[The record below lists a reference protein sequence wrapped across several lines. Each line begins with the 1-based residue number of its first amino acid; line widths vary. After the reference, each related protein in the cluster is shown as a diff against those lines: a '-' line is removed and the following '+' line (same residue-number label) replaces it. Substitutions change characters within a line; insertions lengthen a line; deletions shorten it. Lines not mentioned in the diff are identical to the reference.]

1 MNILNIEHISKIYG
15 EKVIF
20 DDVSLGIHSGDKIG
34 VIGVNGTGKTTL
46 LKIIAKINEPDKGQI
61 ICGNGIR
68 VSYLPQNPEF
78 PKKQSILEYVMDGK
92 EHQDWKT
99 ESEAKTILTKLGIYD
114 FDEGCDHLSGGQKKR
129 VALARTLVDP
139 TEVLIL
145 DEPTNHLDNDMV
157 LWLEEFLNSFR
168 GVLIMVT
175 HDRYFLDRVTNKIVE
190 IDKGKLYEYDTN
202 YSGFV
207 ELKVQREE
215 MELATERKRQS
226 LLRVEMEWMKQGIKA
241 RGTRQRARTERFEE
255 LKNAKGPSMQQN
267 VEMDSISSRLGKTTI
282 ELEHI
287 SKGFGDKHL
296 INDFSYIVLR
306 DDRIGFIG
314 PNGCGKSTLMK
325 MIMGILKPDEGNI
338 TIGDTVK
345 IGYFAQENE
354 DMTGDIRVIDYIRNV
369 AEYIQTTK
377 GQASAS
383 QMLDRFLFP
392 PELQYTPLD
401 KLSGGEQ
408 RRLYLL
414 KVLMEAPNVLIL
426 DEPTSS
432 LDANEVRD
440 LFAIMRKVRDSGVAI
455 LFVSHFLDQI
465 YEITDR
471 LTILRNGQFIK
482 EVMTKDT
489 PRDELI
495 GMMIGKSAAELSQIG
510 AKKARRE
517 ITPGEKP
524 IVDVKGLGKKG
535 TINPVD
541 VDIYKGEVV
550 GFAGLL
556 GSGRTELGRLLYG
569 ADKPDSG
576 TYTLNGKKV
585 NISDP
590 YTALKNKIA
599 YSTENRRDEGI
610 IGDLTVRQ
618 NILIALQATR
628 GMFKP
633 IPKKEAD
640 AIVDKYMKELNVRP
654 ADPDRPVK
662 NLSGGNQ
669 QKVLIGRWL
678 ATHPELLILDEPT
691 RGIDI
696 GAKAEI
702 QQVVL
707 DLASQ
712 GMGVVFIS
720 SELEEVVRL
729 SDDIEVLKD
738 RHKIAEIENDDTV
751 SQATIVETIANTN
764 VNTGKEA

>member
-114 FDEGCDHLSGGQKKR
+114 FDEECDHLSGGQKKR

-255 LKNAKGPSMQQN
+255 LKNAKGPAMQQN

-426 DEPTSS
+426 DEPTND
-432 LDANEVRD
+432 LD
-440 LFAIMRKVRDSGVAI
+440 I
-455 LFVSHFLDQI
+455 Q
-465 YEITDR
+465 T
-471 LTILRNGQFIK
+471 LTIL
-482 EVMTKDT
+482 EDYLDT
-489 PRDELI
+489 FAGI
-495 GMMIGKSAAELSQIG
+495 V
-510 AKKARRE
+510 
-517 ITPGEKP
+517 ITVSHDRYFLDRIVNRIFAFEEGGHLKQYEGGYTDYLEKVKP
-524 IVDVKGLGKKG
+524 IAKQEKSKLEKKE
-535 TINPVD
+535 N
-541 VDIYKGEVV
+541 
-550 GFAGLL
+550 
-556 GSGRTELGRLLYG
+556 
-569 ADKPDSG
+569 
-576 TYTLNGKKV
+576 NGKKFRKEHQKK
-585 NISDP
+585 
-590 YTALKNKIA
+590 LKFTYKEQKEFETIDDDIAKLEEKIEQLDEEIM
-599 YSTENRRDEGI
+599 ENATNSGKLAE
-610 IGDLTVRQ
+610 LT
-618 NILIALQATR
+618 
-628 GMFKP
+628 
-633 IPKKEAD
+633 
-640 AIVDKYMKELNVRP
+640 
-654 ADPDRPVK
+654 
-662 NLSGGNQ
+662 Q
-669 QKVLIGRWL
+669 QKEETEEALNKKMDRWVYL
-678 ATHPELLILDEPT
+678 N
-691 RGIDI
+691 
-696 GAKAEI
+696 
-702 QQVVL
+702 
-707 DLASQ
+707 DLAEQ
-712 GMGVVFIS
+712 
-720 SELEEVVRL
+720 
-729 SDDIEVLKD
+729 
-738 RHKIAEIENDDTV
+738 
-751 SQATIVETIANTN
+751 IANQ
-764 VNTGKEA
+764 

>member
-426 DEPTSS
+426 DEPTND
-432 LDANEVRD
+432 LD
-440 LFAIMRKVRDSGVAI
+440 I
-455 LFVSHFLDQI
+455 Q
-465 YEITDR
+465 T
-471 LTILRNGQFIK
+471 LTIL
-482 EVMTKDT
+482 EDYLDT
-489 PRDELI
+489 FAGI
-495 GMMIGKSAAELSQIG
+495 V
-510 AKKARRE
+510 
-517 ITPGEKP
+517 ITVSHDRYFLDRIVNRIFAFEEGGHLKQYEGGYTDYLEKVKP
-524 IVDVKGLGKKG
+524 IAKQEKSKPEKK
-535 TINPVD
+535 D
-541 VDIYKGEVV
+541 
-550 GFAGLL
+550 
-556 GSGRTELGRLLYG
+556 
-569 ADKPDSG
+569 
-576 TYTLNGKKV
+576 NGKKFQKEHQKK
-585 NISDP
+585 
-590 YTALKNKIA
+590 LKFTYKEQKEFETIDDDIAKLEEKIEQLDEEIM
-599 YSTENRRDEGI
+599 ENATNSGKLAE
-610 IGDLTVRQ
+610 LT
-618 NILIALQATR
+618 
-628 GMFKP
+628 
-633 IPKKEAD
+633 
-640 AIVDKYMKELNVRP
+640 
-654 ADPDRPVK
+654 
-662 NLSGGNQ
+662 Q
-669 QKVLIGRWL
+669 QKEETEEALNEKMDRWVYL
-678 ATHPELLILDEPT
+678 N
-691 RGIDI
+691 
-696 GAKAEI
+696 
-702 QQVVL
+702 
-707 DLASQ
+707 DLAEQ
-712 GMGVVFIS
+712 
-720 SELEEVVRL
+720 
-729 SDDIEVLKD
+729 
-738 RHKIAEIENDDTV
+738 
-751 SQATIVETIANTN
+751 IANQ
-764 VNTGKEA
+764 

>member
-78 PKKQSILEYVMDGK
+78 PKKQSILEYVMEGK

-255 LKNAKGPSMQQN
+255 LKNTKGPSMQQN

-325 MIMGILKPDEGNI
+325 MIMGIIEPDEGKI

-426 DEPTSS
+426 DEPTND
-432 LDANEVRD
+432 LD
-440 LFAIMRKVRDSGVAI
+440 I
-455 LFVSHFLDQI
+455 Q
-465 YEITDR
+465 T
-471 LTILRNGQFIK
+471 LTIL
-482 EVMTKDT
+482 EDYLDT
-489 PRDELI
+489 
-495 GMMIGKSAAELSQIG
+495 
-510 AKKARRE
+510 
-517 ITPGEKP
+517 
-524 IVDVKGLGKKG
+524 
-535 TINPVD
+535 
-541 VDIYKGEVV
+541 
-550 GFAGLL
+550 FAGIVITVSHDRYFLDRIVNRIFAFEEGGHL
-556 GSGRTELGRLLYG
+556 KQYEGGYTDYLEKV
-569 ADKPDSG
+569 KPVIKPEKNK
-576 TYTLNGKKV
+576 TVKKENNGKKFQKEHQKK
-585 NISDP
+585 
-590 YTALKNKIA
+590 LKFTYKEQKEFETIDDDIA
-599 YSTENRRDEGI
+599 KLEETLE
-610 IGDLTVRQ
+610 Q
-618 NILIALQATR
+618 
-628 GMFKP
+628 
-633 IPKKEAD
+633 
-640 AIVDKYMKELNVRP
+640 
-654 ADPDRPVK
+654 
-662 NLSGGNQ
+662 
-669 QKVLIGRWL
+669 
-678 ATHPELLILDEPT
+678 LDEEIMENAT
-691 RGIDI
+691 NSG
-696 GAKAEI
+696 KLAELTE
-702 QQVVL
+702 QKETTQAELDEKMDRWVYL
-707 DLASQ
+707 NDLAEQ
-712 GMGVVFIS
+712 
-720 SELEEVVRL
+720 
-729 SDDIEVLKD
+729 
-738 RHKIAEIENDDTV
+738 
-751 SQATIVETIANTN
+751 IANQS
-764 VNTGKEA
+764 

>member
-1 MNILNIEHISKIYG
+1 MTDKNPIVVMK
-15 EKVIF
+15 
-20 DDVSLGIHSGDKIG
+20 GITI
-34 VIGVNGTGKTTL
+34 
-46 LKIIAKINEPDKGQI
+46 
-61 ICGNGIR
+61 
-68 VSYLPQNPEF
+68 EF
-78 PKKQSILEYVMDGK
+78 PGVKALDGV
-92 EHQDWKT
+92 D
-99 ESEAKTILTKLGIYD
+99 LTLYPG
-114 FDEGCDHLSGGQKKR
+114 EVH
-129 VALARTLVDP
+129 ALMG
-139 TEVLIL
+139 E
-145 DEPTNHLDNDMV
+145 
-157 LWLEEFLNSFR
+157 
-168 GVLIMVT
+168 
-175 HDRYFLDRVTNKIVE
+175 
-190 IDKGKLYEYDTN
+190 
-202 YSGFV
+202 
-207 ELKVQREE
+207 
-215 MELATERKRQS
+215 
-226 LLRVEMEWMKQGIKA
+226 
-241 RGTRQRARTERFEE
+241 
-255 LKNAKGPSMQQN
+255 
-267 VEMDSISSRLGKTTI
+267 
-282 ELEHI
+282 
-287 SKGFGDKHL
+287 
-296 INDFSYIVLR
+296 
-306 DDRIGFIG
+306 
-314 PNGCGKSTLMK
+314 NGAGKST
-325 MIMGILKPDEGNI
+325 MIKALTGVYKINAGSIMVDGKPQQFNGTLDAQNAGIATVYQEVNLCTNLSVGENVMLGHEKRGPFGIDWKKTHEAAKKYLAQMGLES
-338 TIGDTVK
+338 
-345 IGYFAQENE
+345 
-354 DMTGDIRVIDYIRNV
+354 ID
-369 AEYIQTTK
+369 
-377 GQASAS
+377 
-383 QMLDRFLFP
+383 P
-392 PELQYTPLD
+392 HTPLSSISIAMQQLVAIARAMVINA
-401 KLSGGEQ
+401 K
-408 RRLYLL
+408 
-414 KVLMEAPNVLIL
+414 VLIL

-440 LFAIMRKVRDSGVAI
+440 LFAIMRKVRDSGVI

-465 YEITDR
+465 YKITDR

-569 ADKPDSG
+569 PVR
-576 TYTLNGKKV
+576 TLH
-585 NISDP
+585 
-590 YTALKNKIA
+590 AQ
-599 YSTENRRDEGI
+599 RQEGQHLRSVHGFEEQDRAETVVII

-738 RHKIAEIENDDTV
+738 RHKIAEIGNDDTV

>member
-1 MNILNIEHISKIYG
+1 MTDKNPIVVMK
-15 EKVIF
+15 
-20 DDVSLGIHSGDKIG
+20 GITI
-34 VIGVNGTGKTTL
+34 
-46 LKIIAKINEPDKGQI
+46 
-61 ICGNGIR
+61 
-68 VSYLPQNPEF
+68 EF
-78 PKKQSILEYVMDGK
+78 PGVKALDGV
-92 EHQDWKT
+92 D
-99 ESEAKTILTKLGIYD
+99 LTLYPG
-114 FDEGCDHLSGGQKKR
+114 EVH
-129 VALARTLVDP
+129 ALMG
-139 TEVLIL
+139 E
-145 DEPTNHLDNDMV
+145 
-157 LWLEEFLNSFR
+157 
-168 GVLIMVT
+168 
-175 HDRYFLDRVTNKIVE
+175 
-190 IDKGKLYEYDTN
+190 
-202 YSGFV
+202 
-207 ELKVQREE
+207 
-215 MELATERKRQS
+215 
-226 LLRVEMEWMKQGIKA
+226 
-241 RGTRQRARTERFEE
+241 
-255 LKNAKGPSMQQN
+255 
-267 VEMDSISSRLGKTTI
+267 
-282 ELEHI
+282 
-287 SKGFGDKHL
+287 
-296 INDFSYIVLR
+296 
-306 DDRIGFIG
+306 
-314 PNGCGKSTLMK
+314 NGAGKST
-325 MIMGILKPDEGNI
+325 MIKALTGVYKINAGSIMVDGKPQQFNGTLDAQNAGIA
-338 TIGDTVK
+338 TVYQEVNLCTNLSVGENVMLGHEK
-345 IGYFAQENE
+345 RGPFGIDWKKTHEAAKKYLAQMCLES
-354 DMTGDIRVIDYIRNV
+354 ID
-369 AEYIQTTK
+369 
-377 GQASAS
+377 
-383 QMLDRFLFP
+383 P
-392 PELQYTPLD
+392 HTPLSSISIAMQQLVAIARAMVINA
-401 KLSGGEQ
+401 K
-408 RRLYLL
+408 
-414 KVLMEAPNVLIL
+414 VLIL

-524 IVDVKGLGKKG
+524 IVDVKGL
-535 TINPVD
+535 
-541 VDIYKGEVV
+541 
-550 GFAGLL
+550 
-556 GSGRTELGRLLYG
+556 
-569 ADKPDSG
+569 
-576 TYTLNGKKV
+576 GKKV

>member
-1 MNILNIEHISKIYG
+1 MLDRVQRIEKPLELQDRMRISLEPRVLSGNDVLHVEALSKAFPGQTLFSDISFDIKRG
-15 EKVIF
+15 ERVA
-20 DDVSLGIHSGDKIG
+20 LIG
-34 VIGVNGTGKTTL
+34 NNGTGKTTM
-46 LKIIAKINEPDKGQI
+46 LKIINGLIEADAGKFSLGSKVQI
-61 ICGNGIR
+61 GYYDQEHH
-68 VSYLPQNPEF
+68 VLH
-78 PKKQSILEYVMDGK
+78 MD
-92 EHQDWKT
+92 
-99 ESEAKTILTKLGIYD
+99 KTIFQEISDTYPTLTETEI
-114 FDEGCDHLSGGQKKR
+114 R
-129 VALARTLVDP
+129 NMLAA
-139 TEVLIL
+139 
-145 DEPTNHLDNDMV
+145 
-157 LWLEEFLNSFR
+157 FLF
-168 GVLIMVT
+168 
-175 HDRYFLDRVTNKIVE
+175 
-190 IDKGKLYEYDTN
+190 
-202 YSGFV
+202 
-207 ELKVQREE
+207 
-215 MELATERKRQS
+215 
-226 LLRVEMEWMKQGIKA
+226 
-241 RGTRQRARTERFEE
+241 
-255 LKNAKGPSMQQN
+255 
-267 VEMDSISSRLGKTTI
+267 
-282 ELEHI
+282 
-287 SKGFGDKHL
+287 
-296 INDFSYIVLR
+296 
-306 DDRIGFIG
+306 
-314 PNGCGKSTLMK
+314 
-325 MIMGILKPDEGNI
+325 
-338 TIGDTVK
+338 
-345 IGYFAQENE
+345 
-354 DMTGDIRVIDYIRNV
+354 TGDDVFKEI
-369 AEYIQTTK
+369 
-377 GQASAS
+377 SA
-383 QMLDRFLFP
+383 
-392 PELQYTPLD
+392 
-401 KLSGGEQ
+401 LSGGE
-408 RRLYLL
+408 RGRVSLA
-414 KVLMEAPNVLIL
+414 KLMLSEANFLIL

-576 TYTLNGKKV
+576 TYTLNGKTDT
-585 NISDP
+585 ISDP